1 MGDIK
6 DRFKDKYWI
15 RSILL
20 PSNGTILGDLV
31 NLDCSEWV
39 GAIDTGIV
47 SFEDKVEE
55 FYLVEF
61 STGTYLRLHHALRK
75 IILKI

>member
-20 PSNGTILGDLV
+20 TGHGTILGNLV
-31 NLDCSEWV
+31 NLDYSEWV
-39 GAIDTGIV
+39 EAIDTGIN
-47 SFEDKVEE
+47 SFEE
-55 FYLVEF
+55 
-61 STGTYLRLHHALRK
+61 R
-75 IILKI
+75 

>member
-1 MGDIK
+1 MGDLR

-20 PSNGTILGDLV
+20 PGHGTILGDLG
-31 NLDCSEWV
+31 NLDYSEWV
-39 GAIDTGIV
+39 EAIDTEID

-55 FYLVEF
+55 FYLVVFLPE
-61 STGTYLRLHHALRK
+61 HP
-75 IILKI
+75 